1 MHELH
6 LAHEARLA
14 GEAARDEGWAA
25 RTERPRLSTAQKME
39 LVGTSKES
47 LTQASKRMLL
57 NNGQMLQ
64 DKSF

>member
-1 MHELH
+1 MEL
-6 LAHEARLA
+6 
-14 GEAARDEGWAA
+14 
-25 RTERPRLSTAQKME
+25 LSTAQKME
-39 LVGTSKES
+39 LVDTSKEL